1 MASSKWTQRAVMS
14 GGGLAVAG
22 ALAFGA
28 YSFPQVL
35 PKSLANLIRPTAVTT
50 ALVQVAPVSEAVYG
64 TGTVEPER
72 WAKVV
77 PLQRRRLVEICRCEG
92 QAVKAGQI
100 LARQDDAE
108 ERNVLQELEINHE
121 QLDRNL
127 RRAQTDRSKGD
138 ITAADLEQ
146 RETAFDQSKS
156 RIAAQ
161 RSRLDTLVLRAP
173 MDGLVLR
180 RDGEVGEIVGP
191 TEVPFWVGQPTPLH
205 VVAEINEEE
214 IVKVAVGQKVFL
226 RTEAFEGQ
234 ALRADVSQI
243 TPKGD
248 PTRKTFRVYLRL
260 PQQTPLRIGM
270 TVEANIIF
278 REKQAAMVVPAESV
292 VANAVQEVDSDGR
305 LRRVPVKIGVKGSR
319 SVEVAGDLSRGA
331 VVLSPGRPDLAERTK
346 VASSN
351 EPEET
356 AVASTPGGAN
366 NAPPD
371 RDMHPAGAQAREV
384 QPPGEPEDYHTSALR
399 SAVSAHIESVV
410 LDARRNVHKYDAS
423 AGFAVTPRTKAPP
436 LMNLLFGIAWT
447 HVRTRV
453 RQTLVGTFGVSIG
466 VGFTIMMAGLMQG
479 SQTDFLQQL
488 VDAMPHITVTDDTR
502 TMASQPAEQVYAAVG
517 LSNAPNVNRR
527 AGIKTPDVVV
537 ASLESWLP
545 GAVAASV
552 KVNAIVSQGPA
563 RVGVSLTGIDPRTE
577 AGVSK
582 LATQM
587 REGQLSDLVAGN
599 ELGHHRPVAGAEAWR
614 RGRQHGAARGRRGG
628 SDSGDGGGH
637 LPLRPEA
644 GR

>member
-1 MASSKWTQRAVMS
+1 MS
-14 GGGLAVAG
+14 GGALAVAA

-50 ALVQVAPVSEAVYG
+50 AVVQVAPVSEAVYG

-92 QAVKAGQI
+92 QAVRAGQI

-108 ERNVLQELEINHE
+108 ERNLLQELEINHE

-138 ITAADLEQ
+138 ITAAELEQ

-161 RSRLDTLVLRAP
+161 RARLDTLVLRAP

-214 IVKVAVGQKVFL
+214 IVKVSVGQKVFL

-278 REKQAAMVVPAESV
+278 REKQAAMVVPAEAV
-292 VANAVQEVDSDGR
+292 VANAVQEVDDNGR
-305 LRRVPVKIGVKGSR
+305 LRRVPVTIGVKGSR
-319 SVEVAGDLSRGA
+319 SVEVSGDLSRGA
-331 VVLSPGRPDLAERTK
+331 VVLSPARPDLTERTK

-351 EPEET
+351 QPEET
-356 AVASTPGGAN
+356 AVAATPGVAN
-366 NAPPD
+366 DTPPD
-371 RDMHPAGAQAREV
+371 RDMHPAGAHGREL
-384 QPPGEPEDYHTSALR
+384 PPPSEPEDYHTSALR
-399 SAVSAHIESVV
+399 SAMSAHIESVV
-410 LDARRNVHKYDAS
+410 LDARRNAHKY
-423 AGFAVTPRTKAPP
+423 R
-436 LMNLLFGIAWT
+436 
-447 HVRTRV
+447 
-453 RQTLVGTFGVSIG
+453 
-466 VGFTIMMAGLMQG
+466 
-479 SQTDFLQQL
+479 
-488 VDAMPHITVTDDTR
+488 
-502 TMASQPAEQVYAAVG
+502 
-517 LSNAPNVNRR
+517 
-527 AGIKTPDVVV
+527 
-537 ASLESWLP
+537 
-545 GAVAASV
+545 
-552 KVNAIVSQGPA
+552 
-563 RVGVSLTGIDPRTE
+563 
-577 AGVSK
+577 
-582 LATQM
+582 
-587 REGQLSDLVAGN
+587 
-599 ELGHHRPVAGAEAWR
+599 
-614 RGRQHGAARGRRGG
+614 
-628 SDSGDGGGH
+628 
-637 LPLRPEA
+637 
-644 GR
+644 

>member
-1 MASSKWTQRAVMS
+1 MASGKWARRAVTS

-22 ALAFGA
+22 VLAFGA

-35 PKSLANLIRPTAVTT
+35 PKSLANLIRPTAVST
-50 ALVQVAPVSEAVYG
+50 AVVQVAPVSEAVYG

-92 QAVKAGQI
+92 QAVKAGQV

-108 ERNVLQELEINHE
+108 ERNLLQELEINHE

-138 ITAADLEQ
+138 ITAAELEQ

-278 REKQAAMVVPAESV
+278 REKQAAMVVPAEAV
-292 VANAVQEVDSDGR
+292 VANAVQEVGDNGR
-305 LRRVPVKIGVKGSR
+305 LRRVPVTVGVKGSR
-319 SVEVAGDLSRGA
+319 SVEVSGELSRGA

-351 EPEET
+351 RPEET
-356 AVASTPGGAN
+356 AVAATPAGGN
-366 NAPPD
+366 NATPD
-371 RDMHPAGAQAREV
+371 RDMHPAGAQTREV
-384 QPPGEPEDYHTSALR
+384 QPTGEPEDYHTSALR

-410 LDARRNVHKYDAS
+410 LDARRNAHKY
-423 AGFAVTPRTKAPP
+423 R
-436 LMNLLFGIAWT
+436 
-447 HVRTRV
+447 
-453 RQTLVGTFGVSIG
+453 
-466 VGFTIMMAGLMQG
+466 
-479 SQTDFLQQL
+479 
-488 VDAMPHITVTDDTR
+488 
-502 TMASQPAEQVYAAVG
+502 
-517 LSNAPNVNRR
+517 
-527 AGIKTPDVVV
+527 
-537 ASLESWLP
+537 
-545 GAVAASV
+545 
-552 KVNAIVSQGPA
+552 
-563 RVGVSLTGIDPRTE
+563 
-577 AGVSK
+577 
-582 LATQM
+582 
-587 REGQLSDLVAGN
+587 
-599 ELGHHRPVAGAEAWR
+599 
-614 RGRQHGAARGRRGG
+614 
-628 SDSGDGGGH
+628 
-637 LPLRPEA
+637 
-644 GR
+644 